1 MKNTLGQIHSIFF
14 TEEKFFFIAKDLCLL
29 HFSGNSVQI
38 CIIRPCYA
46 HIFHGYS
53 EAVLS
58 SSLPLEWF
66 CFCFFFLKCESWLDD
81 SLGHYL
87 HLFYSNWT
95 ATIFVAVSEV
105 VSCFELSTHTVV
117 LILVITQTRLWPIK
131 LL

>member
-1 MKNTLGQIHSIFF
+1 M
-14 TEEKFFFIAKDLCLL
+14 L
-29 HFSGNSVQI
+29 HFSEKSVQI
-38 CIIRPCYA
+38 CIIRPCCA

-53 EAVLS
+53 ETVLS
-58 SSLPLEWF
+58 SSLPLEWVVGF
-66 CFCFFFLKCESWLDD
+66 FWFFLKCESWLDD

-95 ATIFVAVSEV
+95 GAIFVAVSEV

>member
-1 MKNTLGQIHSIFF
+1 MKNTLSQIHSPFF
-14 TEEKFFFIAKDLCLL
+14 TKNFFFTAKDLCLL

-38 CIIRPCYA
+38 CVIRPCSA

-58 SSLPLEWF
+58 SSLPLEWV
-66 CFCFFFLKCESWLDD
+66 CIIFLKCESCLNE

-87 HLFYSNWT
+87 HLFCSNWT
-95 ATIFVAVSEV
+95 AAIFVAVSEV

-117 LILVITQTRLWPIK
+117 LILVITQTRL
-131 LL
+131 